1 MVLSMAII
9 GSPTNAP
16 RPPLRSRI
24 KPPPPRRAPPTP
36 FDEVTDALGG
46 EIARCAARAAEQ
58 AMLLE
63 SIGSQTFAVTNEI
76 FRAAGAGTLLQRSH
90 AIRGLVA
97 HALAV
102 LTELQCVAG
111 RLDALATIRRVTSDD
126 SSSIQSHTRDGANE
140 RLI

>member
-1 MVLSMAII
+1 VAPPHHRTPTT
-9 GSPTNAP
+9 SPP
-16 RPPLRSRI
+16 H
-24 KPPPPRRAPPTP
+24 RAPTP
-36 FDEVTDALGG
+36 FDEVTSALGG

-63 SIGSQTFAVTNEI
+63 SIGTQAFSMTSDI
-76 FRAAGAGTLLQRSH
+76 FHAGGAGTLLQRSH

-111 RLDALATIRRVTSDD
+111 RLDALATIHRVATDGD
-126 SSSIQSHTRDGANE
+126 LPIAPTARD
-140 RLI
+140 